1 MGGKGDGVKESDT
14 GHGARWG
21 GNEEGK
27 GVTPTVGEQA
37 ALKGPP
43 SLLTPT
49 FIQMS
54 MSGS

>member
-1 MGGKGDGVKESDT
+1 MKESDT

-37 ALKGPP
+37 ALKA
-43 SLLTPT
+43 SLLTHTYVYPDEV
-49 FIQMS
+49 QMWS
-54 MSGS
+54 SGS